1 MGEGPLIVKW
11 IKNRISSGSPEASDR
26 TILRDVLI
34 LTALVLLFCLP
45 FINQAFHWDDRD
57 YIEFTQVQARDI
69 TQFHLS
75 DYSYRG
81 HFIRQFRNPHAPLL
95 TTYLSLL
102 LRTGAQVSEPLFH
115 AAYLV
120 FPLVAALSMYAL
132 SRRFTRHPLIA
143 AILLV
148 STPGFLVMSH
158 NIMDNFPGLSLSLA
172 SAALFIWGA
181 DKGNW
186 KLLLGS
192 GIMMALAVM
201 TAYQSLAIVPVLMA
215 YALLNRNF
223 QQKTYLPFIIPLAVY
238 GLWRMYIKGRYGHV
252 PAISYKA
259 GLHFDW
265 QIRSM
270 IVFIGGTI
278 IFPLSFLVLFLR
290 SRLDIMIAFLAFPPL
305 ITWTAIYCLGRGEI
319 DSFQAFQL
327 AILIAAGF
335 MVIYRM
341 FAAGVSGL
349 MGWAQNRKGWADPV
363 FLLVWFLGVI
373 LVQLVFM
380 IPYVAVRHLLL
391 LFPPVILLFVR
402 EAEAL
407 WPMRPRLRGAFVY
420 ITLGLTMFM
429 GLSAAYADYRMAGTY
444 REVAGQ
450 MKEMYG
456 DSPNKVWLLGEF
468 DFRYYMER
476 EGFEYLG
483 VNSVAKSG
491 DFVISSY
498 VCSTGVVAPLPEGY
512 YRVLSREEPSSGY
525 PVRSMN
531 PWGAAGFYGNLLGPL
546 PFSISGA
553 KLDEID
559 VNQLDLEM
567 PVDDSGTEKR
577 GNG

>member
-1 MGEGPLIVKW
+1 M
-11 IKNRISSGSPEASDR
+11 
-26 TILRDVLI
+26 
-34 LTALVLLFCLP
+34 ALVLLFSLP

-69 TQFHLS
+69 TQVHLT

-81 HFIRQFRNPHAPLL
+81 HFIRGLRNPHAPLL

-102 LRTGAQVSEPLFH
+102 LRSGAQVSEPLFH

-120 FPLVAALSMYAL
+120 FPLIAALSMYAL

-143 AILLV
+143 TLLLV
-148 STPGFLVMSH
+148 SSPGFLVMSH
-158 NIMDNFPGLSLSLA
+158 NLMDNLPGLSLSLA
-172 SAALFIWGA
+172 SAALFIWGV
-181 DKGNW
+181 DKNSW
-186 KLLLGS
+186 KLLLCS
-192 GIMMALAVM
+192 GIMMGLAVM

-223 QQKTYLPFIIPLAVY
+223 KQKTYLPFIIPLAVY
-238 GLWRMYIKGRYGHV
+238 GLWRMYIKGLYGHA
-252 PAISYKA
+252 PAVSYKA

-278 IFPLSFLVLFLR
+278 FFPLSFLVLFLR

-305 ITWTAIYCLGRGEI
+305 ITWAAIYYLGRGEI

-341 FAAGVSGL
+341 FVAGVSGL
-349 MGWAQNRKGWADPV
+349 MGWPQNRKGWADPV

-373 LVQLVFM
+373 LVQMVFM

-391 LFPPVILLFVR
+391 LFPPVILLFIR

-420 ITLGLTMFM
+420 ITLGLTMLM

-450 MKEMYG
+450 MKEKYG
-456 DSPNKVWLLGEF
+456 DSPNKVWSLGEF
-468 DFRYYMER
+468 DFRYYMGQ

-491 DFVISSY
+491 DIVISSY
-498 VCSTGVVAPLPEGY
+498 VCSTGIVAPLPEGY

-531 PWGAAGFYGNLLGPL
+531 PWAAAGFYGNLMGPL
-546 PFSISGA
+546 PFSISDA

-559 VNQLDLEM
+559 VNQLCWETTGEASGEEQQA
-567 PVDDSGTEKR
+567 DD
-577 GNG
+577 

>member
-1 MGEGPLIVKW
+1 VGEGPLIVKW

-57 YIEFTQVQARDI
+57 YIEFTQVQAGDI

-81 HFIRQFRNPHAPLL
+81 HFVWRLRNPHAPLL

-102 LRTGAQVSEPLFH
+102 LRTGAEVSEPLFH

-132 SRRFTRHPLIA
+132 SRRFTRHSLIA

-158 NIMDNFPGLSLSLA
+158 NLMDNLPGLSLSLA

-201 TAYQSLAIVPVLMA
+201 TAYQSLTIVPVLMA
-215 YALLNRNF
+215 YALLNRKF
-223 QQKTYLPFIIPLAVY
+223 QQKTYLPFIIPLAIY
-238 GLWRMYIKGRYGHV
+238 GLWRMYIKGRYGHA

-259 GLHFDW
+259 GLHSDW

-305 ITWTAIYCLGRGEI
+305 ITWAAIYYLGRGEI

-341 FAAGVSGL
+341 LVAGVSGL
-349 MGWAQNRKGWADPV
+349 MGWAQDRKGWADPV

-391 LFPPVILLFVR
+391 MFPPVILLFIR

-420 ITLGLTMFM
+420 ITLGLTMLM
-429 GLSAAYADYRMAGTY
+429 GLSAAFADYRMAGTY
-444 REVAGQ
+444 REVAGR
-450 MKEMYG
+450 MKERYG
-456 DSPNKVWLLGEF
+456 DSPNKVWSLGEF

-483 VNSVAKSG
+483 VKSTAKSG
-491 DFVISSY
+491 DIVISSY
-498 VCSTGVVAPLPEGY
+498 VCSTGLVAPLPEGY
-512 YRVLSREEPSSGY
+512 YSVLSKEEPSSAY
-525 PVRSMN
+525 PVRTMN
-531 PWGAAGFYGNLLGPL
+531 PWAAAGFYGNLMGPL
-546 PFSISGA
+546 PISISGA

-559 VNQLDLEM
+559 VYQLYWETAGEASGEEQQA
-567 PVDDSGTEKR
+567 DD
-577 GNG
+577 

>member
-1 MGEGPLIVKW
+1 M
-11 IKNRISSGSPEASDR
+11 
-26 TILRDVLI
+26 
-34 LTALVLLFCLP
+34 ALVLLFALP

-57 YIEFTQVQARDI
+57 YIEFAKVQARDI
-69 TQFHLS
+69 TQTNLT

-81 HFIRQFRNPHAPLL
+81 QYFIKGLRNPHAPLL

-102 LRTGAQVSEPLFH
+102 LRSGAQVSEPLFH
-115 AAYLV
+115 AAYLI
-120 FPLVAALSMYAL
+120 FPLIAALSMYAL

-143 AILLV
+143 TLLLV
-148 STPGFLVMSH
+148 SSPGFLIMSH
-158 NIMDNFPGLSLSLA
+158 NLMDNLPGVSLSLA

-181 DKGNW
+181 DKGNF

-201 TAYQSLAIVPVLMA
+201 TAYQSLTIIPVLMA

-223 QQKTYLPFIIPLAVY
+223 QQKTYLPFVIPLAVY
-238 GLWRMYIKGRYGHV
+238 GLWRMYIKSRYGYA
-252 PAISYKA
+252 PAVSYKA

-265 QIRSM
+265 QVRSM

-278 IFPLSFLVLFLR
+278 VFPLSFLVLFLR
-290 SRLDIMIAFLAFPPL
+290 SRMDIMIAFLAFPPL
-305 ITWTAIYCLGRGEI
+305 ITWAAIYYLGRGEI
-319 DSFQAFQL
+319 DFFQAFQL

-335 MVIYRM
+335 MILYRM
-341 FAAGVSGL
+341 ILAGISGL

-363 FLLVWFLGVI
+363 FLLVWFLSVI
-373 LVQLVFM
+373 LVQMVFK

-391 LFPPVILLFVR
+391 LFPPVILLFIR

-407 WPMRPRLRGAFVY
+407 WPMRPRLRGVFVY
-420 ITLGLTMFM
+420 TTLALTMFL

-450 MKEMYG
+450 MKERYG
-456 DSPNKVWLLGEF
+456 DNPGKVWSLGEF
-468 DFRYYMER
+468 DFRYYMEQQ
-476 EGFEYLG
+476 GFEYLG
-483 VNSVAKSG
+483 VKSVANSG
-491 DFVISSY
+491 DLVISSY

-512 YRVLSREEPSSGY
+512 YRVLSREEPSSAY

-531 PWGAAGFYGNLLGPL
+531 PWAAAGFYGNLMGPL
-546 PFSISGA
+546 PISISDA

-559 VNQLDLEM
+559 VNQLYWETTTEASGEEQQA
-567 PVDDSGTEKR
+567 DD
-577 GNG
+577 